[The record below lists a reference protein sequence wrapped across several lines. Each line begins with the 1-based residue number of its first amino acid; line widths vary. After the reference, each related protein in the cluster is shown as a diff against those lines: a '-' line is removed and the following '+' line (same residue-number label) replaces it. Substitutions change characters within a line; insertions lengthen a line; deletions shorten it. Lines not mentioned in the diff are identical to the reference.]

1 MFFQQLVNGLTIG
14 STYALVAI
22 GFSMVFGVLELTNFA
37 NGSFYILGAYLTLTF
52 MTAFYGNFYI
62 AFLLSIV
69 ATGCVG
75 ALMDRVTLRP
85 MRKKGA
91 PGIAAVIAT
100 IGFSEI
106 INNSALVFFGTETK
120 PFPNIFKLGK
130 IKVGGVIITYL
141 QIIIFVVAVILML
154 VLSILVYRTKIGKA
168 MQATAQNTSAA
179 RLMGINV
186 NHIITFTFFIG
197 TLLAAVAG
205 TLVAMYVESV
215 SVSLSSAISM
225 KTFAAA
231 VLGGVGSLPGAMIGG
246 VLLGLVET
254 IVAGYVSSGYR
265 DAIAF
270 IILIVVLIFRPAGL
284 LGKKVQSKV

>member
-1 MFFQQLVNGLTIG
+1 MLFQQLVNGLTIG

-52 MTAFYGNFYI
+52 MTAFKGNFYI
-62 AFLLSIV
+62 AFLISII
-69 ATGCVG
+69 ATGCIG
-75 ALMDRVTLRP
+75 AFMDRATLRP

-91 PGIAAVIAT
+91 PGISAVIAT

-120 PFPNIFKLGK
+120 LFPNIFKTGK
-130 IKVGGVIITYL
+130 IEIGGVIITHL
-141 QIIIFVVAVILML
+141 QIIILAVALALML
-154 VLSILVYRTKIGKA
+154 ILSIVVNKSKIGKA
-168 MQATAQNTSAA
+168 MRATAQNSNAA

-231 VLGGVGSLPGAMIGG
+231 VLGGVGSLPGAMVGG
-246 VLLGLVET
+246 ILLGLVET
-254 IVAGYVSSGYR
+254 IIAGYISSGYR
-265 DAIAF
+265 DAISF
-270 IILIVVLIFRPAGL
+270 VILIVVLIFRPAGL
-284 LGKKVQSKV
+284 FGRKKLAKV